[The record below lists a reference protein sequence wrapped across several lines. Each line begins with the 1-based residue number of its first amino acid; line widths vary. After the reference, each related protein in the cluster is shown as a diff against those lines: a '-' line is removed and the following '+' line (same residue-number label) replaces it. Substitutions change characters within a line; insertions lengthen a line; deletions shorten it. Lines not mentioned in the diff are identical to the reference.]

1 MNAPLWKQK
10 KLKTLTRKLVRSY
23 EKKQGIN
30 QIDGLN
36 LPNSDNVV
44 EIIHDFFKIIFPGFV
59 GPETIT
65 STGVSYYIGNLLE
78 GLFDKLFLQ
87 IHRALEY
94 QCPRK
99 DAPACKRCDCG
110 DMAYTVTVELLEK
123 IPAIRE
129 MLKSD
134 VQAAL
139 EGDPAAR
146 SVDEVIVSYP
156 FIKAITVHRLAHVLY
171 QSCVPLI
178 PRIMSE
184 WAHKETGIDIHPGAR
199 IGHAFFIDHGTG
211 VVIGETTLIGN
222 NVKIYQG
229 VTLGAL
235 SFPRDERGRI
245 IKGAKRHP
253 TLEDN
258 VTVYANAT
266 ILGGNTVIGKNAVVG
281 GNTWVTSSVNTRTMV
296 SMAEPKLIFK
306 KKKHKKH

>member
-1 MNAPLWKQK
+1 MKIISWKK
-10 KLKTLTRKLVRSY
+10 DKLKLLTQKLVRSY

-36 LPNSDNVV
+36 LPSSDNVV
-44 EIIHDFFKIIFPGFV
+44 EIIHDFFKITFPGYL
-59 GPETIT
+59 GPESIT
-65 STGVSYYIGNLLE
+65 STGVSYYVGNLLE

-87 IHRALEY
+87 VNRALEY

-99 DAPACKRCDCG
+99 DDPSCRSCDCG
-110 DMAYTVTVELLEK
+110 NMAYTVTVKLMEA

-129 MLKSD
+129 MLKED
-134 VQAAL
+134 VKAAY
-139 EGDPAAR
+139 EGDPAAK
-146 SVDEVIVSYP
+146 SVDEIIVSYP

-171 QSCVPLI
+171 GNQVPLI
-178 PRIMSE
+178 PRIMGE
-184 WAHKETGIDIHPGAR
+184 WAHKETGIDIHPGAK

-211 VVIGETTLIGN
+211 VVIGETTVIGN
-222 NVKIYQG
+222 HVKMYQG

-235 SFPRDERGRI
+235 SFPRDASGNI

-266 ILGGNTVIGKNAVVG
+266 ILGGDTVIKKNVVIG
-281 GNTWVTSSVNTRTMV
+281 GNTWVTSSVNTGTLV
-296 SMAEPKLIFK
+296 SMDQPKLVFK
-306 KKKHKKH
+306 TKKHKK